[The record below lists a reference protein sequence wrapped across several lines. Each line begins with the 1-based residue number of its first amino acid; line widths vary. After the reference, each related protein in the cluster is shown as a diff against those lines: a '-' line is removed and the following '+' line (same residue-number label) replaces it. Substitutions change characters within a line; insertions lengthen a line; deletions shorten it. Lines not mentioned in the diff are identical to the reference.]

1 MFRIFITILLLSPL
15 LLSTSVFTEAPQLPL
30 NEPFDFPQEVFEP
43 IKYDTGNNEKE
54 EEQNPYFQ
62 PIAGNDLNGEND
74 NLLSGVGT
82 NSTGVNKKILG
93 VGGVMLIGTFLIIA
107 LSSQREQELY
117 KI

>member
-30 NEPFDFPQEVFEP
+30 NEPFDFPQEVFKP
-43 IKYDTGNNEKE
+43 IKYDTGNNKKE

-62 PIAGNDLNGEND
+62 PITDNDLN
-74 NLLSGVGT
+74 GVGT
-82 NSTGVNKKILG
+82 NSTGVDKKILG